1 MKEEAT
7 SITRRNLLGGAA
19 ASGLALAL
27 GRGTSAQTLESTKLF
42 RFVFM
47 PCIHFRPDL
56 RSPEGLA
63 TALKAVEG
71 LNPKPDFIITGGDV
85 CHNLRDETI
94 EASEKRLD
102 EFKRV
107 WDDNTLIKTYH
118 ALGNHEIP
126 GWGKPAVPES
136 DVSGGFK
143 LPVRKLGMPGTSY
156 SFEHKGWQF
165 IVAHNV
171 VLLEQGK
178 LTGKFN
184 PDVLDL
190 VKSAVADNKTKP
202 TVVVSHIP
210 IVTVTEFFSG
220 RATLTDNVWSLPA
233 GRLVGNPQAILD
245 ALEGANFKLAL
256 SGHIHRVDDISFLG
270 HRFIC
275 SGAVSGAQ
283 WNGPDHE
290 TQPGFGIIDCMNDGT
305 FSFQY
310 HEYGWKF

>member
-1 MKEEAT
+1 M
-7 SITRRNLLGGAA
+7 TRRSLLHGAA
-19 ASGLALAL
+19 LTGLSLGLGQGALAQATPP
-27 GRGTSAQTLESTKLF
+27 GRLF

-56 RSPEGLA
+56 KSPEGLA
-63 TALKAVEG
+63 AALKAVES
-71 LNPKPDFIITGGDV
+71 LSPKPDFIITGGDV
-85 CHNLRDETI
+85 CHNLRDESLAVA
-94 EASEKRLD
+94 EQRLD
-102 EFKRV
+102 SFNKV
-107 WDDNTLIKTYH
+107 WKSNTSIKTYH

-126 GWGKPAVPES
+126 GWGKPSIPES
-136 DVSGGFK
+136 DANGGFK
-143 LPVRKLGMPGTSY
+143 LPVRKLGMPATSY
-156 SFEHKGWQF
+156 SFEHRGWRF
-165 IVAHNV
+165 IIAHNV
-171 VLLEQGK
+171 ALLDQGK

-190 VKSAVADNKTKP
+190 VKSAVADDKAKP
-202 TVVVSHIP
+202 TVVISHIP

-245 ALEGANFKLAL
+245 ALRGANFKLAL

-305 FSFQY
+305 FNYQY